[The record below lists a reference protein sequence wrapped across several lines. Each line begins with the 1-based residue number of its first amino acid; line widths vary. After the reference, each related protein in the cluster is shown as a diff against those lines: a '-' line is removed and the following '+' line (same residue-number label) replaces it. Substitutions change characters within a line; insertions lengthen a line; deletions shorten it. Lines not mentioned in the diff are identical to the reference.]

1 MVNRLGM
8 SVFCAT
14 LAVTAA
20 AQPAAGK
27 SIFVGGS
34 VDVDDAVAGSVHGA
48 GGRITV
54 NAAVDGNARLAG
66 GSVQLGPN
74 AAISENASLAGG
86 KVVVSGSVKGNLH
99 AAGGDITIDGP
110 VGGNAS
116 VAGGT
121 LHLGPNARIAGNL
134 RFRGGSL
141 DRDPGAQVA
150 GSIEQ
155 SSRHTRDHQ
164 FTPFPHGGGRWLW
177 TAGLMLLAAIIAGAL
192 PGPSARLAQE
202 LRARPWMAP
211 LLGFIALTCIPV
223 AAVLVMITI
232 IGIPLG
238 LLALLGYAALLLV
251 GYVCVSVVV
260 GGLLLDRFKAD
271 VAGVA
276 AWRAGAAVL
285 AMLAL
290 ALLARIP
297 FVGGF
302 VVFAALIVGV
312 GMIVAVTLRRR
323 PQASAA

>member
-1 MVNRLGM
+1 MLNRLAFL
-8 SVFCAT
+8 VVCAC
-14 LAVTAA
+14 LGTAA
-20 AQPAAGK
+20 AEPVSDR

-34 VDVDDAVAGSVHGA
+34 VDVNEAVAGPVHGA

-54 NAAVDGNARLAG
+54 NAAVGGSARLAG
-66 GSVQLGPN
+66 GSIELGPS

-110 VGGNAS
+110 VGGDAS
-116 VAGGT
+116 VAAGT

-134 RFRGGSL
+134 RFRGGRL
-141 DRDPGAQVA
+141 ERDPGAQVA
-150 GSIEQ
+150 GTIEQ
-155 SSRHTRDHQ
+155 TSRHTHDHR
-164 FTPFPHGGGRWLW
+164 FTPFPHGGGRWVW
-177 TAGLMLLAAIIAGAL
+177 TAGLMLLAALIAGAL
-192 PGPSARLAQE
+192 PGPSARMAQE

-260 GGLLLDRFKAD
+260 GGLLLDRFKAE
-271 VAGVA
+271 VAGIA
-276 AWRAGAAVL
+276 AWRAGAAML

-290 ALLARIP
+290 ALLARVPI
-297 FVGGF
+297 VGGF

-312 GMIVAVTLRRR
+312 GLIVATTLRRM
-323 PQASAA
+323 PQGSVA